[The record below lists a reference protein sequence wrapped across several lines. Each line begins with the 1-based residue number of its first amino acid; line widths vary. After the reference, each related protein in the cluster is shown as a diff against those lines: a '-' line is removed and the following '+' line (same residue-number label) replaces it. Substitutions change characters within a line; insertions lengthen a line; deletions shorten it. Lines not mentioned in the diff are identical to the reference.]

1 MTQVSSNLNNENDVV
16 ETNVSSEEDYKLIEG
31 ALLQNPR
38 GRWFLE
44 EYIQRNRP
52 EDTQKLLSAI
62 QRIENNLNE
71 KPQAPAQQDIDPI
84 RMSIIEMSKAIAK
97 TREEIASIKPSDD
110 QENQI
115 LTATEELSA
124 IVESTENAT
133 NTILEAAEEIQEA
146 AWSLR
151 ETGADGTPCDK
162 IDEKTT
168 DIYTACS
175 FQDITGQRTTKVVQ
189 ALCYIENRVN
199 AMIDIWDLETDK
211 SDSAPIAEN
220 NDTRPDNHLL
230 NGPARKGDGLEQNSI
245 DSMLTGASETTAQD
259 NSVSDQTMV
268 DEMSF
273 DAIASESNPVEI
285 VPNSETLDSDDV
297 DAMSFDAIDIINDLE
312 IPEMDANLEIEA
324 SDANTQETSFESGA
338 IDEVAMSEVSF
349 DETQKSEENLE
360 SDLNSPFSEDLEA
373 TYQANQE
380 ESISE
385 RIMDLSQNLI
395 IETNEESL
403 STEMISPENVEV
415 SEGFDI
421 ESNSSLEENPLL
433 NEDFSLDDL
442 EASDNLD
449 IENAQETE
457 TSELAAINPA
467 SLVDDI
473 PAMPSLDPQEEE
485 EIDFGDIEVTDL
497 DETSEVA
504 ANSEENPITSQDQL
518 NNIEGLDIENLTEIQ
533 EQILVTD

>member
-349 DETQKSEENLE
+349 DETQRSEENLE

-373 TYQANQE
+373 THQANQE

-449 IENAQETE
+449 IENTQETE

-504 ANSEENPITSQDQL
+504 ANSAENPITSQDQL